1 MKTLSYK
8 DTDKDIEVEIYD
20 LKFRIGNKI
29 EDLDIGEINK
39 KAKENEDIVKDII
52 DDILGTG
59 SVEKINA
66 KRKDDGYEVMSL
78 QVQMG
83 ILTFLMQT
91 YIEAVMKPVNKI
103 NDTFNRINH
112 RNNYSRN
119 YRRNNRYR

>member
-8 DTDKDIEVEIYD
+8 DTDKDIEIEIYD
-20 LKFRIGNKI
+20 LKFKIGNKI
-29 EDLDIGEINK
+29 ENLDIDEINK
-39 KAKENEDIVKDII
+39 KAKENENIVKELIN
-52 DDILGTG
+52 DILGVG
-59 SVEKINA
+59 SVDKINA
-66 KRKDDGYEVMSL
+66 KRKEDGYDVMSL
-78 QVQMG
+78 QIQLG

-91 YIEAVMKPVNKI
+91 YIEAVMKPVNKV